1 MGSFRTMRRSKWFLG
16 LAVVAAMCAPLLHSQ
31 QPAPTPHPTPP
42 QEPRP
47 PVFVNSKAP
56 DYGPGTPKNPTFADM
71 QYSRYIAARL
81 KSMNSDAEK
90 LLRLAVELNA
100 KIDPAGSGSLSRE
113 DLSKVGEIEKL
124 AHNVKWKMQ
133 LAADANRTP

>member
-1 MGSFRTMRRSKWFLG
+1 MGPFRTMRRSRWFLG
-16 LAVVAAMCAPLLHSQ
+16 LAVLAAVCAPLLHSQ

-56 DYGPGTPKNPTFADM
+56 DYGPATPKTPTFADM
-71 QYSRYIAARL
+71 QYSRYIADRL

-90 LLRLAVELNA
+90 LLRLARELNA
-100 KIDPAGSGSLSRE
+100 KIDQTGSRSLSRE
-113 DLSKVGEIEKL
+113 DLSKVAEIEKL